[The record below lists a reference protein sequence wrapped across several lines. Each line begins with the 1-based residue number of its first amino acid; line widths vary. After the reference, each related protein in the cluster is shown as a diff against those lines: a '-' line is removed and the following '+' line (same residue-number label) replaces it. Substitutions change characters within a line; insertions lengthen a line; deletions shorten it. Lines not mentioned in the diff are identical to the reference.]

1 MLTRKLTWKMAG
13 KLMGNHKGIYLFVF
27 VQQTLSFFVYIIV
40 FSVFFYFA
48 DDYLRF
54 WEYFNRQGVYLQ
66 VGQIYDESGQYEIH
80 DSSQLEEMFPGVEII
95 GGYRLNGNFQTNEDS
110 VTISAFSYDEEI
122 QSRLK
127 PEMKDGLWLDED
139 TQTDSDSIRG
149 VITDSIY
156 DVQVGDEI
164 LLRGWMGDWEPI
176 TVEVVGVMK
185 HFSDF
190 WGYSITDDLQLDFR
204 SCWEHASFQEPVLFL
219 DKEEISQK
227 LKENPDSGIGMSLYN
242 SVLAT
247 YKEEA
252 DEEEILSFLEYL
264 KSHGQYGIMENLSVV
279 NDNSRSYLRQQMLQ
293 LFPAAL
299 VTLIFSVVSGVGIK
313 VILLG
318 LNERRWRI
326 FRLCGCTGRQWA
338 QIQTAA
344 YFIADGTALLFSLG
358 LIGGAGALLQTDFS
372 FVVLH
377 WSAAIFCLLVLL
389 FDVLASWGIIRRM
402 VNNGENEEGAQE

>member
-1 MLTRKLTWKMAG
+1 MLTWKMAG

-402 VNNGENEEGAQE
+402 INHGENEEGAQE

>member
-1 MLTRKLTWKMAG
+1 MLTWKMAG

-54 WEYFNRQGVYLQ
+54 REYFNRQGVYLQ
-66 VGQIYDESGQYEIH
+66 VGQIYDESGQYEIR

-127 PEMKDGLWLDED
+127 PEMKDGLWLDEN

-264 KSHGQYGIMENLSVV
+264 KNHGQYGIMENLSVV

-338 QIQTAA
+338 QIQTSA
-344 YFIADGTALLFSLG
+344 YFIADGAALLFSLG
-358 LIGGAGALLQTDFS
+358 LIGGAGALLRTDFS

-377 WSAAIFCLLVLL
+377 WSAAVFCLLVLL
-389 FDVLASWGIIRRM
+389 FDVLVSWGIIRRM

>member
-1 MLTRKLTWKMAG
+1 MLTWKMAG

-54 WEYFNRQGVYLQ
+54 REYFNRQGVYLQ

-377 WSAAIFCLLVLL
+377 WSAAVFCLLVLL

-402 VNNGENEEGAQE
+402 INHGENEEGAQE

>member
-1 MLTRKLTWKMAG
+1 MLTWKMAG

-54 WEYFNRQGVYLQ
+54 REYFNRQGVYLQ
-66 VGQIYDESGQYEIH
+66 VGQIYDESGQYEIR

-389 FDVLASWGIIRRM
+389 FDVLSSWGIIRRM
-402 VNNGENEEGAQE
+402 INHGENEEGAQE